1 MHRISLTEH
10 LKQRHLNIELH
21 RPIIC
26 ESEYVATFLIYNL
39 SGQIVGYQKYRPQGC
54 KKTFNCAEKSKY
66 YTYRKLP
73 TVTIWGV
80 ESLKFHSKCIFLTE
94 GIFGAARMTNI
105 ERSALAVL
113 SNDCP
118 KDYVNWLQ
126 MLNRPIVSVC
136 DNDSAGKKLSKFG
149 NYVEIVPD
157 IKDLGE
163 SSDDYVSYLIDK
175 YD

>member
-39 SGQIVGYQKYRPQGC
+39 SGQIVGYQQYNPNGSKYIFND
-54 KKTFNCAEKSKY
+54 KKEGKY

-94 GIFGAARMTNI
+94 GIFDAARMTNI

-126 MLNRPIVSVC
+126 LLNRPIVSVC
-136 DNDSAGKKLSKFG
+136 DNDVAGKKLSKFG